1 VVMKFGG
8 SSLAPRPRVAGALL
22 AETQESGA
30 PSVEELYLGLRRTL
44 EKATVARFA
53 EVARHIGSQAAEGR
67 QAVVVV
73 SAIGDTT
80 DELITLAE
88 DVTAHPDRRELDMLV
103 ATGEQSSAALMAM
116 TLNALGWPALS
127 LTGGQAGILAEP
139 VPGRAHIRSVHPDR
153 IRRELGQGKTVV
165 VAGFQGI
172 TEQDAAADL
181 TTLGRG
187 GSDASAAALAV
198 ALGAE
203 CDIYTDVAGVYTADP
218 RIVPTA
224 KLLRRMCYDE
234 MLELASHGARVL
246 QARAVEIAA
255 RARIPLRV
263 RSSFELADPGTVI
276 APAEEMLM
284 EEQPAIRGLACEKG
298 VGMVAIRKIAN
309 KPGIAAAVFEALDK
323 ASINVDII
331 VQPGDV
337 AQPVDL
343 SFSVSGTD
351 LERAYNAVKP
361 IAKRLGA
368 SKVERLAGLAKVSV
382 VGLGLATRPGIAH
395 RVFSTLAAA
404 DINIIA
410 ITTSEIRITCV
421 VAQNLADDAVQL
433 LHQAFGL
440 HQ

>member
-1 VVMKFGG
+1 MKFGG
-8 SSLAPRPRVAGALL
+8 SSLAPRPRVARALL
-22 AETQESGA
+22 AETHEKGA
-30 PSVEELYLGLRRTL
+30 ASAHELYLSLKRTL
-44 EKATVARFA
+44 ERATAARFA
-53 EVARHIGSQAAEGR
+53 EVARHISTVVAEGR
-67 QAVVVV
+67 PAVVVV
-73 SAIGDTT
+73 SAIGETT
-80 DELITLAE
+80 DELIGLAE
-88 DVTAHPDRRELDMLV
+88 DVTPHPEPRELDMLT
-103 ATGEQSSAALMAM
+103 ATGEQTSAALMAI
-116 TLNALGWPALS
+116 TLTALGSPALS
-127 LTGGQAGILAEP
+127 LTGGQAGIVAAA
-139 VPGRAHIRSVHPDR
+139 VPGRAHIRSVHPER
-153 IRRELGQGKTVV
+153 IRRELARGKTVV

-198 ALGAE
+198 ALRAE

-218 RIVPTA
+218 SIAPTA

-234 MLELASHGARVL
+234 MLELASHGAKVL

-263 RSSFELADPGTVI
+263 RSSFELADPGTI
-276 APAEEMLM
+276 IGPAEEMLM

-309 KPGIAAAVFEALDK
+309 KPGIAAAVFKALDT
-323 ASINVDII
+323 AAINVDII

-337 AQPVDL
+337 AQPVDI
-343 SFSVSGTD
+343 SFSVAGKD
-351 LERAYNAVKP
+351 LERAFKAVKP
-361 IAKRLGA
+361 IAKRAGA

-382 VGLGLATRPGIAH
+382 VGLGLHSRPGLAH
-395 RVFSTLAAA
+395 KVFATLAAA
-404 DINIIA
+404 GINIVA

-421 VAQNLADDAVQL
+421 VEEPLADDAVQL